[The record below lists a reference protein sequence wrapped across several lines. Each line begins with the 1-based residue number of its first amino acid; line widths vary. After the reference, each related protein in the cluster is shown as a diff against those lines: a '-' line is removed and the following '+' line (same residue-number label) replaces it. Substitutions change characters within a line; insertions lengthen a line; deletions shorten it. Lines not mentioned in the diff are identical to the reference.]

1 MVYVTYS
8 PIIGMPHQILASK
21 ILEHYFQSTLLFNY
35 WQDLPVIGE
44 YNVFCCFLNFS
55 IPYVIFLQRTKVRSF
70 IIPLDKQSKGAK
82 VTNLGNLS
90 KAVEV
95 IKQKLGT

>member
-1 MVYVTYS
+1 MFLTRQLLACLATFWRVT
-8 PIIGMPHQILASK
+8 L
-21 ILEHYFQSTLLFNY
+21 QSTTLLANY
-35 WQDLPVIGE
+35 WRVYPIIGE

-55 IPYVIFLQRTKVRSF
+55 IPYVNFLQRTQVQSF
-70 IIPLDKQSKGAK
+70 VIPLDKQSKGAK

-95 IKQKLGT
+95 IKQKLGR